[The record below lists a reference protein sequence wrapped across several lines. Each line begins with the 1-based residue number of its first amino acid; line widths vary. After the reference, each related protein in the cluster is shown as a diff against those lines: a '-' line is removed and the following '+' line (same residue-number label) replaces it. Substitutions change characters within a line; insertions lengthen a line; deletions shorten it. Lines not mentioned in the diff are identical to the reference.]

1 MPYQLGDFIA
11 GKGRSIVLLLHG
23 PPGVGKTS
31 TAECIAAHMSKPLYP
46 LTSGNLPVRADDLE
60 EQLQVHFTLAARW
73 GCILLLDEAD
83 VFLQRRRLNELE
95 INAMV
100 SVFLR
105 QLEYYRGILFL
116 TTNRV
121 GDIDPAFKSRIHVSL
136 EYEPL
141 DRRRTKKIYKLH
153 LRRIKEALEMRR
165 NAPGS
170 NFKVKSEEI
179 LAWSDQHFKNASKR
193 HRQWNGRQIHNA
205 FQTAVALA

>member
-1 MPYQLGDFIA
+1 DFVA
-11 GKGRSIVLLLHG
+11 GKGHSIVLLLHG

-31 TAECIAAHMSKPLYP
+31 TAECIAAHMTKPLYP

-60 EQLQVHFTLAARW
+60 TQLQVHFTLAARW

-141 DRRRTKKIYKLH
+141 DRLRTKKIYKLH
-153 LRRIKEALEMRR
+153 LRRIKEALEIRKDTHGRDFKIR
-165 NAPGS
+165 N
-170 NFKVKSEEI
+170 EEI
-179 LAWSDQHFKNASKR
+179 MAWSDKHFKSSAKK

>member
-1 MPYQLGDFIA
+1 MSFFNGKRRIRHPSRTQADF
-11 GKGRSIVLLLHG
+11 SI
-23 PPGVGKTS
+23 PS
-31 TAECIAAHMSKPLYP
+31 
-46 LTSGNLPVRADDLE
+46 
-60 EQLQVHFTLAARW
+60 
-73 GCILLLDEAD
+73 
-83 VFLQRRRLNELE
+83 RRLNELE

-141 DRRRTKKIYKLH
+141 DRRRSKKIYKLH

-165 NAPGS
+165 NAHGS
-170 NFKVKSEEI
+170 NFKINSEEI
-179 LAWSDQHFKNASKR
+179 LVWSDQHFKNASKR
-193 HRQWNGRQIHNA
+193 HRQWNGRYVPTSHTTLGFEAIHI
-205 FQTAVALA
+205 V

>member
-1 MPYQLGDFIA
+1 MKRMSFFNGKRRIRHSSRIQADFPA
-11 GKGRSIVLLLHG
+11 RS
-23 PPGVGKTS
+23 
-31 TAECIAAHMSKPLYP
+31 
-46 LTSGNLPVRADDLE
+46 
-60 EQLQVHFTLAARW
+60 
-73 GCILLLDEAD
+73 
-83 VFLQRRRLNELE
+83 RRLNELE

-165 NAPGS
+165 NSHGS
-170 NFKVKSEEI
+170 NFKVNSEEI
-179 LAWSDQHFKNASKR
+179 LVWSDQHFKSASKR
-193 HRQWNGRQIHNA
+193 HRQWNGRYVPTSQ
-205 FQTAVALA
+205 ALILFNLILD